1 MLVKLGAE
9 MRNNKSVDGVL
20 YTVNQTLTII
30 LLMFTIHF
38 FCFVDIGKV
47 IISKITF
54 PVPKHYPFFN
64 SKSSVKV
71 TRPRTTSIINPKIS
85 NCTFCTLTIIY
96 PKI

>member
-1 MLVKLGAE
+1 MDKIVLVKLGAE

-64 SKSSVKV
+64 SKSSVKLKLSTYGQ
-71 TRPRTTSIINPKIS
+71 TR
-85 NCTFCTLTIIY
+85 
-96 PKI
+96 